1 MDPDTDCSA
10 VIKTTSYSNS
20 SLDDGAAM
28 MYFQRRERKVED
40 GGKGGE
46 REGVGRGGRRTHML
60 GNKMHLLRCHRP
72 TIFFVCERV
81 GGTTNALTA
90 AWHSG

>member
-46 REGVGRGGRRTHML
+46 REGVGRGGDGELICLVTKCIYCGAIGL
-60 GNKMHLLRCHRP
+60 PYFSYASASVVQQMH
-72 TIFFVCERV
+72 
-81 GGTTNALTA
+81 
-90 AWHSG
+90 